1 MNKHPSLPVERSK
14 SFFKGVALTT
24 ALGITLG
31 LAQNADAPFVL
42 TSSGIRIPNATFQA
56 YNDAGGIAA
65 VVGNTKAGSSDAAMI
80 VSQAGSGPFI
90 KMFGPNG
97 GEHEF
102 EVASNGTVSLIAPNL
117 QTNIRLDNSSGI
129 VSAKGFNNR
138 SDRAAKTNF
147 QTINPA
153 RVLQLVSKLPISR
166 WNYKDDAS
174 AVQHIGPMAQDFE
187 AAFGLN
193 GGDDKSINSV
203 DAQGVALAAVQGLNQ
218 KLEAENA
225 ALQARLDTLEAR
237 LNVLAGE

>member
-1 MNKHPSLPVERSK
+1 MQKQPSLPVERSK
-14 SFFKGVALTT
+14 SFFKGAALTT

-31 LAQNADAPFVL
+31 LAQSADAPFVL
-42 TSSGIRIPNATFQA
+42 NGSGTRIPNATFQA

-65 VVGNTKAGSSDAAMI
+65 VLGNTQAGSSDAAMI
-80 VSQAGSGPFI
+80 ISQAGSGQFI

-117 QTNIRLDNSSGI
+117 QTNIRLNNGTGI

-147 QTINPA
+147 RAIDPA
-153 RVLQLVSKLPISR
+153 KVLHLVSKLPISR
-166 WNYKDDAS
+166 WNYKDDATT
-174 AVQHIGPMAQDFE
+174 VQHIGPMAQDFG

-193 GGDDKSINSV
+193 GGDNKSINSV

-218 KLEAENA
+218 KLNAENA
-225 ALQARLDTLEAR
+225 ALRARLNALEAR
-237 LNVLAGE
+237 LNVLASE